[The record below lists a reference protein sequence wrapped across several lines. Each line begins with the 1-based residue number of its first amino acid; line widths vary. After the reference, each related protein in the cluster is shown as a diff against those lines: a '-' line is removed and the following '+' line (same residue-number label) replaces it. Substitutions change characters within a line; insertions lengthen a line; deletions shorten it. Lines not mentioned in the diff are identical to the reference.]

1 MGSHSRGS
9 LPAEAAVPLS
19 LFRSHCARRPSST
32 LPYLSCYQ
40 QPYPTDGRTRPEP
53 TNGNRLARK
62 PAIISLDQSR
72 GSLRRRR
79 RRHYSVTS
87 HQQPPDTTSRGDAFT
102 PLALVSNTDRL
113 LSLPPSPIL
122 APSRFSL
129 AFSLPRL
136 DHHPSSS
143 SLSLSPPFSP
153 PLPSPLL
160 GSPVFRR
167 PRVLPLPAT
176 HPFPPPDT
184 HGTFVNAGPCLP
196 SSPPPPP
203 PRRQFPPFRSRLVS
217 FPYAPRA
224 RSARVSPFSP
234 PLRSSLSLSTTD
246 PRRHDTTRRAAP
258 RLPFARESCR
268 AISPLTFE
276 FHGLTSIFAIRGGE
290 GGLGERGEVTTLTTR
305 TRFLRL
311 EASVWSSQRVD
322 IV

>member
-113 LSLPPSPIL
+113 LSLPPAPIL

-143 SLSLSPPFSP
+143 SLSLSLPPIFSSP
-153 PLPSPLL
+153 PLSSPRVASLSSSTRSSAARHSPLSTPGHAWNL
-160 GSPVFRR
+160 RQR
-167 PRVLPLPAT
+167 WTLPA
-176 HPFPPPDT
+176 F
-184 HGTFVNAGPCLP
+184 FSSASS
-196 SSPPPPP
+196 SSPPI
-203 PRRQFPPFRSRLVS
+203 
-217 FPYAPRA
+217 
-224 RSARVSPFSP
+224 
-234 PLRSSLSLSTTD
+234 SSLS
-246 PRRHDTTRRAAP
+246 
-258 RLPFARESCR
+258 
-268 AISPLTFE
+268 
-276 FHGLTSIFAIRGGE
+276 
-290 GGLGERGEVTTLTTR
+290 
-305 TRFLRL
+305 
-311 EASVWSSQRVD
+311 
-322 IV
+322 